1 MKQVCGLSCV
11 TILRFQEKSS
21 KYDSWCSEHHKWNAI
36 QPHYTGEKTDIPP
49 SRPQQLTAKQPGP
62 LQSGDAHP
70 HVCYT
75 EQYTQCVQL
84 HQQDELVN
92 KPVC

>member
-62 LQSGDAHP
+62 LQSGD
-70 HVCYT
+70 VCYT
-75 EQYTQCVQL
+75 RCVQP

-92 KPVC
+92 NPL